1 MFALPLQVIDNFLL
15 QFNVGQALLFVFVLA
30 TLGVLPLKSRKLLGL
45 HVLTFGLIFLL
56 TPDSLQPV
64 EYKFFG
70 VALLFVGPFLLITG
84 RR

>member
-1 MFALPLQVIDNFLL
+1 MLALPLQVIDNFLL

-30 TLGVLPLKSRKLLGL
+30 TLAVLPMKSRKMLGL
-45 HVLTFGLIFLL
+45 HVLTFGLIFLV

-64 EYKFFG
+64 EYKFLG
-70 VALLFVGPFLLITG
+70 VALLFIGPFLLITG